1 MTLID
6 GTSGSAPAGK
16 CGFLSRKHPVCPA
29 PASAATGAPSHS
41 FGAVLKAADV
51 ISAQPGSARC
61 GFAQP
66 RLTLTGQRRYTD
78 ERLRTGDI
86 PVGATSRSGSRR
98 LKPCEELQSSRADY
112 NLGNPCAE
120 KVLQDRPRQ
129 NKGAAPL
136 TKAPSAFR
144 RIGGAVRQGTLT
156 ITGSNVRLGTEMP
169 VALSSF

>member
-6 GTSGSAPAGK
+6 GTSGSMPARM
-16 CGFLSRKHPVCPA
+16 CGFSSR
-29 PASAATGAPSHS
+29 S
-41 FGAVLKAADV
+41 FRYAQPQRAWRLGRRHYFGWVLKAAEV
-51 ISAQPGSARC
+51 ISARPGSARC

-66 RLTLTGQRRYTD
+66 ILNLTGRRSYTD
-78 ERLRTGDI
+78 ERFGLLSI
-86 PVGATSRSGSRR
+86 AVGATSRTGSQR
-98 LKPCEELQSSRADY
+98 LKPREELQSSCAGY

-120 KVLQDRPRQ
+120 KVRPHRARQ

-136 TKAPSAFR
+136 TKAHSAFR

-169 VALSSF
+169 VALSYF

>member
-1 MTLID
+1 MILID
-6 GTSGSAPAGK
+6 GIKGTAAVAGVMWCGKARPTFSGVSQRRRLQRTS
-16 CGFLSRKHPVCPA
+16 
-29 PASAATGAPSHS
+29 APSHI
-41 FGAVLKAADV
+41 GWVLKAADMKSV
-51 ISAQPGSARC
+51 QLGSAKC

-66 RLTLTGQRRYTD
+66 ILKFLGSVTTRMSGS
-78 ERLRTGDI
+78 EAGLR
-86 PVGATSRSGSRR
+86 PATSISGGHRMVCR
-98 LKPCEELQSSRADY
+98 KIGHPRV
-112 NLGNPCAE
+112 E

-169 VALSSF
+169 VALSSFSL